1 MDGVAAAIDDDLLE
15 GIILEIVIV
24 IIDYLILL
32 VATLPQL
39 FLSNS
44 KYHGFIS
51 TSGGWT
57 FEMRILISERCDIE
71 PPSTFDAHDLSSKE
85 AELIE
90 KLRTPLLQR

>member
-1 MDGVAAAIDDDLLE
+1 MSDGDDGANGWSAAAIDAVLLE

-39 FLSNS
+39 FLSNP
-44 KYHGFIS
+44 KYHGCLDFIS

-57 FEMRILISERCDIE
+57 
-71 PPSTFDAHDLSSKE
+71 
-85 AELIE
+85 
-90 KLRTPLLQR
+90 LR

>member
-1 MDGVAAAIDDDLLE
+1 MTEPMDGVAAAIDAVLLE

-39 FLSNS
+39 FLSNP
-44 KYHGFIS
+44 KYHGCLDFIS

-57 FEMRILISERCDIE
+57 FEMRI
-71 PPSTFDAHDLSSKE
+71 
-85 AELIE
+85 
-90 KLRTPLLQR
+90 